1 MLLTLLVAL
10 TATAT
15 EKPKLVVLELTPGAG
30 VEKTLTAPLTDAITN
45 ELQAR
50 GYFDVMSSRD
60 VQALLGME
68 RQRELLGCND
78 ASRSCMTEISGAL
91 GARFILSGSLARLGD
106 AWQLT
111 LTTLDSQKAQPLGRA
126 TRLARTLEAL
136 RTMLPFA
143 VAEATSTPAPPPPS
157 RLLPFTLLGVGAAA
171 SLFGIV
177 WGALSLSQEQQLATL
192 LDAGA
197 NTPGLLGTRDSY
209 RAQLQNLETQRWVAV
224 GALGAGVAAIII
236 GAVLLPADGS
246 SAAIAVV
253 PTGNGLGL
261 AGRF

>member
-1 MLLTLLVAL
+1 MLTLLVAL
-10 TATAT
+10 SLTAT
-15 EKPKLVVLELTPGAG
+15 EKPKLVVLELTAGTG
-30 VEKTLTAPLTDAITN
+30 VEQTLTAPLTDAITN
-45 ELQAR
+45 ELQSR

-78 ASRSCMTEISGAL
+78 ASKSCMTEISGAL
-91 GARFILSGSLARLGD
+91 GARFILSGSLAKLGD

-111 LTTLDSQKAQPLGRA
+111 LTTLDSQKAQPLGRS

-157 RLLPFTLLGVGAAA
+157 RLLPWTLLGVGAAA

-177 WGALSLSQEQQLATL
+177 WGALQLSQEQQLATL

-209 RAQLQNLETQRWVAV
+209 QAQLRNLETQRWVAV
-224 GALGAGVAAIII
+224 GALGAGIASIII
-236 GAVLLPADGS
+236 GAVLMPADGS